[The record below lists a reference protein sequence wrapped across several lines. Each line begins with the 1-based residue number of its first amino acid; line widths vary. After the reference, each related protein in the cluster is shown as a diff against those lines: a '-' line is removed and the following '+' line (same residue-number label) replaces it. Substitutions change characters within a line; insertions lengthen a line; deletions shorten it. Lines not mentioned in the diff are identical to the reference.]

1 MEYVIGA
8 VTALFLLVLGM
19 VIGYLAARTRK
30 PKEEAKSQEQV
41 ALDKQWESLFRYDGK
56 EV

>member
-1 MEYVIGA
+1 MEYIVGA
-8 VTALFLLVLGM
+8 VTALLLLVFGM
-19 VIGYLAARTRK
+19 CIGYAFARFRV
-30 PKEEAKSQEQV
+30 PKVEEKTEEQI

>member
-1 MEYVIGA
+1 MEYIIGA
-8 VTALFLLVLGM
+8 VAALFILVFGM
-19 VIGYLAARTRK
+19 CIGYLAARTRR
-30 PKEEAKSQEQV
+30 PKDEAKTQEQV

>member
-30 PKEEAKSQEQV
+30 PKEEAKTQEQV